1 MAEGTE
7 MSRICEGRGKAGGT
21 RKRLIEDR
29 AVIPAGNSR
38 FILTYRVRER
48 ELAGY
53 YTIAATKSA
62 SISSR
67 PRETRM
73 ETVHREPGWCASSRT
88 LERCREQDK
97 ESEREQE
104 SEVERRG
111 LIGLLEGIRERERE
125 KTIKRAGERERQGDK
140 GD

>member
-1 MAEGTE
+1 MAEGTK
-7 MSRICEGRGKAGGT
+7 MSRICEGRGKAEGT

-29 AVIPAGNSR
+29 AVIPAGSR

-62 SISSR
+62 SISSC

-104 SEVERRG
+104 NETERRG
-111 LIGLLEGIRERERE
+111 LIGLLEGIRERER
-125 KTIKRAGERERQGDK
+125 
-140 GD
+140 